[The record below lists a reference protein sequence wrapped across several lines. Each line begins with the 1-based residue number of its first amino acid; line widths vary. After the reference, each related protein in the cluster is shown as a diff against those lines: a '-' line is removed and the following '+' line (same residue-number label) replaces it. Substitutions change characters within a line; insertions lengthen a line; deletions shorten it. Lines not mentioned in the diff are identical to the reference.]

1 MEITIKECIE
11 FLKSNDNYLIFT
23 HAAPDADTLGSG
35 LALKYA
41 LEKSGKQVKLYN
53 PDSIPARLGFLTEG
67 TEVFNRIPK
76 GEYTLVSVDIASP
89 AMLKGL
95 DREYLENLACDLSI
109 DHHDINSVNTKRL
122 LCLSGY
128 PAVGEIIA
136 DITKLMGV
144 PFDKTNS
151 LWMYAAISADSG
163 CFRYSSTRP
172 ETLITA
178 AELLQT
184 GIDFAKINRRIFEC
198 KTKGQLALEKDA
210 YDNLESFFDGKVAIV
225 CLSDRV
231 LDLDYVDENDVDQIN
246 NIPRQIADVE
256 VSALIRRYGDE
267 IKVSFRSNDYYDVAA
282 LAKSFGGGGHI
293 HAAGCRFKTS
303 VKDAKEKIL
312 EALKKDFENTIKN
325 G

>member
-95 DREYLENLACDLSI
+95 DREYLENLVFDLSI
-109 DHHDINSVNTKRL
+109 DHHDIHSVNPKRL
-122 LCLSGY
+122 LAWAISRRGGNY
-128 PAVGEIIA
+128 RGHYKA
-136 DITKLMGV
+136 DGV

-163 CFRYSSTRP
+163 VSGIPPQGPKPLLRRPNCCKPVLISQNQPQDFRM
-172 ETLITA
+172 
-178 AELLQT
+178 Q
-184 GIDFAKINRRIFEC
+184 DQ
-198 KTKGQLALEKDA
+198 GQLALEKDA